1 MKKNK
6 YEISLWE
13 DILKEEVKDV
23 NGEVIV
29 PAHYEE
35 EKICVIG
42 SSSMTSPSR
51 AVEPRLVQNVNGT
64 NTLTFKLFYT
74 YIDNETGE
82 KVQNPYISLMV
93 NERKVKCFWED
104 DWYDFV
110 VKGIQEDSAGK
121 SITYTCSDIFI
132 NELSKTGFNLEFNAD
147 LNNNQGTA
155 KELAAEVLK
164 GTDWTIDEYDIIRQ
178 TIEEPLFE
186 ATVKDGKSF
195 SATDKNGVERTF
207 SAGNTIYVFYS
218 VVQNKKN
225 YFQFISN
232 SSYETENNS
241 QLLKENSCY
250 NIETGGYD
258 SWVGENLTIK
268 NLSDYRGKRLVRKQ
282 LQKFNEAVGRNCYV
296 YEKDSEEILG
306 YSTVEYKD
314 PTVVL
319 NLISNSKEFID
330 TNGWRGNLTWEL
342 YPPFFGNSNIDAA
355 YTSTTYLRNSSELI
369 FNSGLQ
375 DGAGYL
381 EDGLQAG
388 QRYIFR
394 IKAYSNNQTSD
405 APGELVS
412 SSRINFNIYDYFNSI
427 ATSADG
433 IPAHNTTSYCKIDS
447 ATTKDGFIELE
458 ITVTSSIP
466 KKDITAGYSATH
478 ASSGNKGIARPGIF
492 ITIPGNSWIQ
502 EIQFYQRV
510 EGLNGKVI
518 HLGDLETESIGTTYY
533 KYFKPDPSYEKEE
546 DIKYLYCGTT
556 EQSDYTPVYA
566 NGNYAAFEKIGSIT
580 AKNSNRFNILQSIS
594 ERFQCWIRSKVEHDD
609 TGRIIYVNG
618 VPQKKIVIKENI
630 GTDLGFGFVYGI
642 DLKTISRSIDSN
654 QITSKVIVSPNIN
667 EYAQDG
673 ICEIA
678 KSEFNEN
685 GENYIYDFGYYI
697 SQGLLNGGE
706 LNKYL
711 YLPNNGQSGFYPAL
725 RKINQEYNALV
736 EKIAAKKIELTK
748 QSSLREIYDQYVTSA
763 EEQILTLKDNL
774 CKLTGFSTYNEVSI
788 LKYLSKQSDNTEAL
802 NYYTTL
808 ITTQHNLESYRNSLE
823 QLERSVN
830 NLSTIIKDAETKNK
844 ERLVEKE
851 KLEEA
856 FYKKFSRF
864 IQEGSWTSQDYID
877 ENLYYLDARSIAYTS
892 SRPKVSYN
900 ISVIRLSALDEYKG
914 KKFNVGDISFIEDK
928 EFFGYFNGID
938 GWKTPYREKV
948 LISEKTSYF
957 DSPEK
962 DSFVVQ
968 NYKTQFEDLFQRI
981 TATTQSLQYS
991 TGEYN
996 RASSI
1001 VEGQGVINTETL
1013 QNSININNE
1022 LVFKSQ
1028 NEEIFQ
1034 DATGLTLTDKRDPSK
1049 RTKLTSG
1056 GLFISTDGG
1065 VTWKNAVRGE
1075 GVATQYLTAGSINSN
1090 NISIYDG
1097 AHPTFRWDK
1106 YGINAFDVNRDE
1118 NNNLTGIIRNNFVRF
1133 DQYGIYGILGADP
1146 TKDYVPESQNQVWE
1160 DGRFGLTWDGFFLKN
1175 KDGNQQIEISTKN
1188 DICITTPDKVDE
1200 TKTIEK
1206 IKIGRLG
1213 EENGVQVFGLRLKN
1227 DDGIT
1232 TLETDN
1238 QGNLWLRDELQISNL
1253 VKIGNLNNDE
1263 VFNANN
1269 KFIIKNDGSVI
1280 AEDGFFKGV
1289 IEADSGSFKGKIE
1302 ATSGRIG
1309 GLEILVSDDL
1319 TSPPFATISEN
1330 QLILNT
1336 SSNSDGGEII
1346 PSFIVQK
1353 EENIYY
1359 TLTEDTIVYLNK
1371 TYYSK
1376 NGDQY
1381 IEEAVN
1387 ENDNPSDLGL
1397 YEKVIDFTQ
1406 VLYTDSDGNLT
1417 FSGNLE
1423 GATGTFS
1430 GELRAATGTF
1440 SGELKAATGAF
1451 SGELNAIT
1459 GKIGGFSI
1467 SKGRLE
1473 SENKLIDGEE
1483 SYSAIV
1489 LDGQNGKIIANNIEL
1504 GDGAE
1509 IKNKITFTDQ
1519 NGISAYL
1526 QNPSN
1531 FEGVIL
1537 KAGNLEL
1544 NANGLLKLGD
1554 ISFSGELTNPTIKSS
1569 KWTIDK
1575 DKAIFQ
1581 NVIAQGGTIENVVF
1595 KNSTLQASGGI
1606 SIFKPSFSANFVSQG
1621 LSEDGTY
1628 KVILEVDN
1636 DRIDLQVD
1644 DVVLVNKYEGK
1655 IIEINNKEITI
1666 QTNDTKLEFS
1676 NETLTI
1682 VKLYHIN
1689 KDSNSN
1695 LIGLSNS
1702 LLIGINST
1710 ENNDSI
1716 ITTDCHLFRSGITI
1730 TAPIIENSEIIYPDV
1745 PNLFIGD
1752 LSSIKPGYSGYG
1764 LYGDNVFLNGTLT
1777 TKVPSDN
1784 NPTYAGINTITGVS
1798 SKQDSSEKIV
1808 FWAGS
1813 IDDTE
1818 DSIRESPFQVTD
1830 KGNLFAKRGHFTDSV
1845 FTDSTIEG
1853 SIIRGADIYTANI
1866 YGWDFNGSQSGGLNI
1881 YNTSNGIMFKDEN
1894 DVTLFS
1900 IKDDGIIGNVKI
1912 LSINNDNIDFCGSSL
1927 KLFDLTNKENDYTE
1941 FTNGK
1946 ISKFLKEDV
1955 VDEGRTTSALTL
1967 GKEKISCEIENYEK
1981 FIIKQNE
1988 SILSTNFTAKEDVK
2002 YSLSMEYRKIIEQK
2016 ASESQS
2022 EDWEVGYDL
2031 YIKEE
2036 KI

>member
-13 DILKEEVKDV
+13 DILKEEIKDG
-23 NGEVIV
+23 NGEVLT

-104 DWYDFV
+104 EWYDFV

-155 KELAAEVLK
+155 RELAAEVLK
-164 GTDWTIDEYDIIRQ
+164 GTDWTIDECDTIRQ

-186 ATVKDGKSF
+186 ASVKDGKSF
-195 SATDKNGVERTF
+195 SATDKNGVEKTF

-258 SWVGENLTIK
+258 SWVDENLTIK

-282 LQKFNEAVGRNCYV
+282 LQKFNEAAGRNCYV

-330 TNGWRGNLTWEL
+330 TNGWRGNLTWKL

-355 YTSTTYLRNSSELI
+355 YTSTTYLRNSSNLL
-369 FNSGLQ
+369 FNTGLQ

-388 QRYIFR
+388 QKYIFR
-394 IKAYSNNQTSD
+394 IKAYKNNQTTD
-405 APGELVS
+405 APGELIS
-412 SSRINFNIYDYFNSI
+412 SDGIKFSIYDYFNSM
-427 ATSADG
+427 AAAADG
-433 IPAHNTTSYCKIDS
+433 IPAHNTASYCNIDS
-447 ATTKDGFIELE
+447 ATVKDGFIELE

-478 ASSGNKGIARPGIF
+478 TSSGNTGIARPGIF
-492 ITIPGNSWIQ
+492 ITIPVNSWIQ

-533 KYFKPDPSYEKEE
+533 KYFKPDPSYKKEE

-667 EYAQDG
+667 EYAQNG

-678 KSEFNEN
+678 KSDFNEN

-711 YLPNNGQSGFYPAL
+711 YLPDNGQSGFYPAL

-830 NLSTIIKDAETKNK
+830 NLSTIIKDAETENK

-1336 SSNSDGGEII
+1336 SSNSDGGKTI

-1430 GELRAATGTF
+1430 GELKAATGTF

-1467 SKGRLE
+1467 SEGRLE

-1569 KWTIDK
+1569 KWLIDE

-1606 SIFKPSFSANFVSQG
+1606 SIFKPSFSANLVSQG

-1628 KVILEVDN
+1628 KVILELDS

-1730 TAPIIENSEIIYPDV
+1730 TAPIIENSEIIYPEV

-1866 YGWDFNGSQSGGLNI
+1866 HGWDFNGSQSGGLNI
-1881 YNTSNGIMFKDEN
+1881 YDTSNGIMFKDEN

-1946 ISKFLKEDV
+1946 ISKFLKEDE

-1967 GKEKISCEIENYEK
+1967 GKEEISCEIENYEK

-2022 EDWEVGYDL
+2022 EDWEIGYDL

>member
-132 NELSKTGFNLEFNAD
+132 NELSKTGFNLEFDAD

-155 KELAAEVLK
+155 RELAAEVLK
-164 GTDWTIDEYDIIRQ
+164 GTDWTIDECDTIHQ

-195 SATDKNGVERTF
+195 SATDKNGVEKTF

-250 NIETGGYD
+250 NIETRGYD
-258 SWVGENLTIK
+258 SWVDENLTIK

-330 TNGWRGNLTWEL
+330 TNGWRGNLTWKL
-342 YPPFFGNSNIDAA
+342 YPPFFGNSNIDTTYA
-355 YTSTTYLRNSSELI
+355 STTYLRNSSNLL

-405 APGELVS
+405 APGELIS

-478 ASSGNKGIARPGIF
+478 TSSGNKGIARPGIF

-533 KYFKPDPSYEKEE
+533 KYFKPDPSYKKED

-594 ERFQCWIRSKVEHDD
+594 ERFQCWIRSKVEHDT

-630 GTDLGFGFVYGI
+630 GTDLGFGFVYGT

-830 NLSTIIKDAETKNK
+830 NLSTIIKDAETENK

-996 RASSI
+996 RASNI

-1175 KDGNQQIEISTKN
+1175 KEANQQIEISTKN

-1467 SKGRLE
+1467 SEGRLE

-1569 KWTIDK
+1569 KWLIDE

-1666 QTNDTKLEFS
+1666 QTNNTELEFS

-1730 TAPIIENSEIIYPDV
+1730 TAPLIEGSEIIYPKV

-1813 IDDTE
+1813 IDDTAK
-1818 DSIRESPFQVTD
+1818 SIQESPFQVTD

-1853 SIIRGADIYTANI
+1853 SVIRGADIYTANI

-1946 ISKFLKEDV
+1946 ISKFLKEDG

-1967 GKEKISCEIENYEK
+1967 GKEEISCEIENYEK

-1988 SILSTNFTAKEDVK
+1988 SILSTNFTAKEDIK

-2022 EDWEVGYDL
+2022 EDWEIGYDL

>member
-13 DILKEEVKDV
+13 DILKEEIKDG
-23 NGEVIV
+23 NGEVLT

-132 NELSKTGFNLEFNAD
+132 NELSKTGFNLEFDAD

-155 KELAAEVLK
+155 RELAAEVLK

-195 SATDKNGVERTF
+195 SATDKNGVEKTF

-258 SWVGENLTIK
+258 SWVDENLTIK

-492 ITIPGNSWIQ
+492 ITVPKNSWIQ

-518 HLGDLETESIGTTYY
+518 HLGDLETESVGTTYY
-533 KYFKPDPSYEKEE
+533 KYFKPDPSYKKEE
-546 DIKYLYCGTT
+546 DIKYLYCGTV
-556 EQSDYTPVYA
+556 EQSSYSPIYA
-566 NGNYAAFEKIGSIT
+566 NKNYAAFEKIGSIT

-711 YLPNNGQSGFYPAL
+711 YLPDNGQSGFYPAL

-830 NLSTIIKDAETKNK
+830 NLSTIIKDAETENK

-851 KLEEA
+851 KLEES

-1146 TKDYVPESQNQVWE
+1146 TKDYVPESQNQIWE

-1175 KDGNQQIEISTKN
+1175 KEANQQIEISTKN

-1336 SSNSDGGEII
+1336 SSNSDGGETI

-1440 SGELKAATGAF
+1440 FGELKAATGAF

-1459 GKIGGFSI
+1459 GKIGGFLI
-1467 SKGRLE
+1467 SEGRLE
-1473 SENKLIDGEE
+1473 SENELVDGEE
-1483 SYSAIV
+1483 PSSAIV
-1489 LDGQNGKIIANNIEL
+1489 LDGRNGKIIANNIEL
-1504 GDGAE
+1504 GDKAV
-1509 IKNKITFTDQ
+1509 IKNRITFTDQ

-1531 FEGVIL
+1531 FEGVVL

-1628 KVILEVDN
+1628 KVILELDS

-1666 QTNDTKLEFS
+1666 QTNDTELGFS

-1730 TAPIIENSEIIYPDV
+1730 TAPIIENSEIIYPEV

-1798 SKQDSSEKIV
+1798 SGQDPSEKIV

-1813 IDDTE
+1813 VDDTE
-1818 DSIRESPFQVTD
+1818 NSIRESPFQVTD

-1866 YGWDFNGSQSGGLNI
+1866 HGWDFNGSQSGGLNI

-1946 ISKFLKEDV
+1946 ISKFLKEDE

-1988 SILSTNFTAKEDVK
+1988 SILSTNFTAKEDIK
-2002 YSLSMEYRKIIEQK
+2002 YSLSMEYRKIKQQIV
-2016 ASESQS
+2016 SETQS

>member
-13 DILKEEVKDV
+13 DILKEEVKDG
-23 NGEVIV
+23 NGEVLT

-104 DWYDFV
+104 EWYDFV

-155 KELAAEVLK
+155 RELAVEVLK
-164 GTDWTIDEYDIIRQ
+164 GTDWTIDECDTIRQ

-195 SATDKNGVERTF
+195 SATDKNGVEKTF
-207 SAGNTIYVFYS
+207 SAGDTIYVFYS

-258 SWVGENLTIK
+258 SWVDENLTIK

-282 LQKFNEAVGRNCYV
+282 LQKFNEAAGRNCYV

-330 TNGWRGNLTWEL
+330 TNGWRGNLTWKL

-405 APGELVS
+405 APGELIS

-433 IPAHNTTSYCKIDS
+433 IPAHNTASYCNIDS
-447 ATTKDGFIELE
+447 ATVKDGFIELE
-458 ITVTSSIP
+458 ITITSSIP

-478 ASSGNKGIARPGIF
+478 TSSGNTGIARPGIF
-492 ITIPGNSWIQ
+492 ITIPVNSWIQ

-533 KYFKPDPSYEKEE
+533 KYFKPDPSYKKEE
-546 DIKYLYCGTT
+546 DIKYLYCGTV
-556 EQSDYTPVYA
+556 EQSSYSPIYA
-566 NGNYAAFEKIGSIT
+566 NKNYAAFEKIGSIT

-594 ERFQCWIRSKVEHDD
+594 EKFQCWIRSKVEHDT

-618 VPQKKIVIKENI
+618 VPQKKIIIKENI

-667 EYAQDG
+667 EYAQNG

-678 KSEFNEN
+678 KSDFNEN

-711 YLPNNGQSGFYPAL
+711 YLPDNGQSGFYPAL

-763 EEQILTLKDNL
+763 EEQISTLKDNL
-774 CKLTGFSTYNEVSI
+774 CKLTGFSTYDEVSI

-830 NLSTIIKDAETKNK
+830 NLSTIIKDAETENK

-996 RASSI
+996 RASNI

-1175 KDGNQQIEISTKN
+1175 KEANQQIEISTKN

-1336 SSNSDGGEII
+1336 SSNSDDGETI

-1359 TLTEDTIVYLNK
+1359 TLTKDTIVYLNK

-1397 YEKVIDFTQ
+1397 YEKVIDFTP

-1459 GKIGGFSI
+1459 GKIGGFLI
-1467 SKGRLE
+1467 SEGRLE
-1473 SENKLIDGEE
+1473 SENELVDGEE
-1483 SYSAIV
+1483 PSSAIV
-1489 LDGQNGKIIANNIEL
+1489 LDGRNGKIIANNIEL
-1504 GDGAE
+1504 GDKAV
-1509 IKNKITFTDQ
+1509 IKNRITFTDQ

-1531 FEGVIL
+1531 FEGVVL

-1628 KVILEVDN
+1628 KVILELDS

-1666 QTNDTKLEFS
+1666 QTNDTELEFS

-1730 TAPIIENSEIIYPDV
+1730 TAPIIENSEIIYPEV

-1798 SKQDSSEKIV
+1798 SGQDPSEKIV

-1813 IDDTE
+1813 VDDTE
-1818 DSIRESPFQVTD
+1818 NSIRESPFQVTD

-1866 YGWDFNGSQSGGLNI
+1866 HGWDFNSSQSGGLNI

-1927 KLFDLTNKENDYTE
+1927 KLFNLTNKENDYTE

-1946 ISKFLKEDV
+1946 ISKFIKEDG
-1955 VDEGRTTSALTL
+1955 VDEGKTTSALTL
-1967 GKEKISCEIENYEK
+1967 GKEEISCEIENYKK

-1988 SILSTNFTAKEDVK
+1988 SILSTNFTAKEDIK
-2002 YSLSMEYRKIIEQK
+2002 YSLSMEYRKIKQQIV
-2016 ASESQS
+2016 SETQS

>member
-23 NGEVIV
+23 NGEVTV

-104 DWYDFV
+104 EWYDFV

-164 GTDWTIDEYDIIRQ
+164 GTDWMIDECDIIRQ

-195 SATDKNGVERTF
+195 SATDKNGVEKTF
-207 SAGNTIYVFYS
+207 SAGDTIYVFYS

-258 SWVGENLTIK
+258 SWVDENLTIK

-282 LQKFNEAVGRNCYV
+282 LQKFNEAAGRNCYV

-447 ATTKDGFIELE
+447 ATVKDGFIELE
-458 ITVTSSIP
+458 ITITSSIP

-478 ASSGNKGIARPGIF
+478 TSSGNTGIARPGIF
-492 ITIPGNSWIQ
+492 ITIPVNSWIQ

-533 KYFKPDPSYEKEE
+533 KYFKPVPSYKKEE

-630 GTDLGFGFVYGI
+630 GGDLGFGFVYGI

-667 EYAQDG
+667 EYAQNG

-678 KSEFNEN
+678 KSDFNEN

-711 YLPNNGQSGFYPAL
+711 YLPDNGQSGFYPAL

-808 ITTQHNLESYRNSLE
+808 ITTQHNLESYRSSLE

-830 NLSTIIKDAETKNK
+830 NLSTIIKDAETENK

-1146 TKDYVPESQNQVWE
+1146 TKDYVPESQTQIWE

-1289 IEADSGSFKGKIE
+1289 IEADSGSFKGKVE

-1606 SIFKPSFSANFVSQG
+1606 SIFKPSFSANLVSQG

-1666 QTNDTKLEFS
+1666 QTNDTELEFS

-1730 TAPIIENSEIIYPDV
+1730 TAPIIKNSEIIYPDV

-1798 SKQDSSEKIV
+1798 SKQDPSEKIV

-1813 IDDTE
+1813 VDDTE

-1866 YGWDFNGSQSGGLNI
+1866 HGWDFNGSQSGGLNI

-1946 ISKFLKEDV
+1946 ISKFLKEDG

-1967 GKEKISCEIENYEK
+1967 GKEEISCEIENYEK

>member
-23 NGEVIV
+23 NGEVTV

-104 DWYDFV
+104 EWYDFV

-132 NELSKTGFNLEFNAD
+132 NELSKTGFNLEFDAD

-164 GTDWTIDEYDIIRQ
+164 GTDWMIDECDIIRQ

-195 SATDKNGVERTF
+195 SATDKNGVEKTF
-207 SAGNTIYVFYS
+207 SAGDTIYVFYS

-258 SWVGENLTIK
+258 SWVDENLTIK

-319 NLISNSKEFID
+319 NLISNSKEFIN

-342 YPPFFGNSNIDAA
+342 YPPFFGNSNIDTT
-355 YTSTTYLRNSSELI
+355 YSSTTYLRNSSNLL

-405 APGELVS
+405 APRELIS
-412 SSRINFNIYDYFNSI
+412 FSRINFNIYDYFNSI

-447 ATTKDGFIELE
+447 RTVKDGFIELE
-458 ITVTSSIP
+458 ITITSSIP

-478 ASSGNKGIARPGIF
+478 TSSGNKGIARPGIF
-492 ITIPGNSWIQ
+492 ITIPVNSWIQ

-533 KYFKPDPSYEKEE
+533 KYFKPDPSYKREE

-609 TGRIIYVNG
+609 TGRIVYVNG
-618 VPQKKIVIKENI
+618 VPQKKIIIKENI

-667 EYAQDG
+667 EYAQNG

-678 KSEFNEN
+678 KSDFNEN

-711 YLPNNGQSGFYPAL
+711 YLPDNGQSGFYPAL

-736 EKIAAKKIELTK
+736 EKIATKKIELTK

-830 NLSTIIKDAETKNK
+830 NLSTIIKDAETENK

-1146 TKDYVPESQNQVWE
+1146 TKDYVPESQTQVWE

-1253 VKIGNLNNDE
+1253 VKIGNLNNNE

-1289 IEADSGSFKGKIE
+1289 IEADSGSFRGKIE

-1336 SSNSDGGEII
+1336 SSNSDDGETI

-1397 YEKVIDFTQ
+1397 YEKVIDFTP

-1459 GKIGGFSI
+1459 GKIGGFLI
-1467 SKGRLE
+1467 SEGRLE
-1473 SENKLIDGEE
+1473 SENELVDGEE
-1483 SYSAIV
+1483 PSSAIV
-1489 LDGQNGKIIANNIEL
+1489 LDGRNGKIIANNIEL
-1504 GDGAE
+1504 GDKAV
-1509 IKNKITFTDQ
+1509 IKNRITFTDQ

-1531 FEGVIL
+1531 FEGVVL

-1628 KVILEVDN
+1628 KVILELDS

-1666 QTNDTKLEFS
+1666 QTNDTELEFS

-1730 TAPIIENSEIIYPDV
+1730 TAPLIEGSEIIYPKV

-1798 SKQDSSEKIV
+1798 SGQDPSEKIV

-1813 IDDTE
+1813 VDDTE

-1866 YGWDFNGSQSGGLNI
+1866 HGWDFNGSQSGGLNI

-1927 KLFDLTNKENDYTE
+1927 KLFNLTNKENDYTE

-1946 ISKFLKEDV
+1946 ISKFLKEDG

-1967 GKEKISCEIENYEK
+1967 GKEEISCEIENYEK

>member
-132 NELSKTGFNLEFNAD
+132 NELSKTGFNLEFDAD

-155 KELAAEVLK
+155 RELAAEVLK
-164 GTDWTIDEYDIIRQ
+164 GTDWTIDECDTIHQ

-195 SATDKNGVERTF
+195 SATDKNGVEKTF

-250 NIETGGYD
+250 NIETRGYD
-258 SWVGENLTIK
+258 SWVDENLTIK

-330 TNGWRGNLTWEL
+330 TNGWRGNLTWKL
-342 YPPFFGNSNIDAA
+342 YPPFFGNSNIDTTYA
-355 YTSTTYLRNSSELI
+355 STTYLRNSSNLL

-405 APGELVS
+405 APGELIS

-478 ASSGNKGIARPGIF
+478 TSSGNKGIARPGIF
-492 ITIPGNSWIQ
+492 ITIPVNSWIQ

-518 HLGDLETESIGTTYY
+518 HLGDLETESVGTTYY
-533 KYFKPDPSYEKEE
+533 KYFKPDPSYKKED

-594 ERFQCWIRSKVEHDD
+594 ERFQCWIRSKVEHDT

-630 GTDLGFGFVYGI
+630 GTDLGFGFVYGT

-830 NLSTIIKDAETKNK
+830 NLSTIIKDAETENK

-996 RASSI
+996 RASNI

-1175 KDGNQQIEISTKN
+1175 KEANQQIEISTKN

-1359 TLTEDTIVYLNK
+1359 TLTKDTIVYLNK

-1569 KWTIDK
+1569 KWLIDE

-1628 KVILEVDN
+1628 KVILELDS

-1666 QTNDTKLEFS
+1666 QTNNTELEFS

-1730 TAPIIENSEIIYPDV
+1730 TAPLIEGSEIIYPKV

-1813 IDDTE
+1813 IDDTAK
-1818 DSIRESPFQVTD
+1818 SIQESPFQVTD

-1853 SIIRGADIYTANI
+1853 SVIRGADIYTANI

-1946 ISKFLKEDV
+1946 ISKFLKEDG

-1967 GKEKISCEIENYEK
+1967 GKEEISCEIENYEK

-1988 SILSTNFTAKEDVK
+1988 SILSTNFTAKEDIK

-2022 EDWEVGYDL
+2022 EDWEIGYDL

>member
-6 YEISLWE
+6 YEISLWK
-13 DILKEEVKDV
+13 DILKEEVKDG
-23 NGEVIV
+23 NGEVLT

-104 DWYDFV
+104 EWYDFV

-155 KELAAEVLK
+155 RELAAEVLK
-164 GTDWTIDEYDIIRQ
+164 GTDWTIDECDTIRQ

-195 SATDKNGVERTF
+195 LATDKNGVEKTF

-258 SWVGENLTIK
+258 SWVSENLTIK

-282 LQKFNEAVGRNCYV
+282 LQKFNEAAGRNCYV

-342 YPPFFGNSNIDAA
+342 YPPFFGNSNIDAT
-355 YTSTTYLRNSSELI
+355 YTSTTYLRNGSELL

-405 APGELVS
+405 APGELIS

-478 ASSGNKGIARPGIF
+478 TSSGNKGIARPGIF

-510 EGLNGKVI
+510 EGLNGKII

-533 KYFKPDPSYEKEE
+533 KYFKPDPSYKKEE
-546 DIKYLYCGTT
+546 DIKYLYCGTV
-556 EQSDYTPVYA
+556 EQSSYSPIYA
-566 NGNYAAFEKIGSIT
+566 NKNYAAFEKIGSIT

-618 VPQKKIVIKENI
+618 VPQKKIIIKENI
-630 GTDLGFGFVYGI
+630 GMDLGFGFVYGI

-711 YLPNNGQSGFYPAL
+711 YLPDNGQSGFYPAL

-808 ITTQHNLESYRNSLE
+808 ITTQHNLESYRSSLE

-830 NLSTIIKDAETKNK
+830 NLSTIIKDAETENK

-914 KKFNVGDISFIEDK
+914 KKFNIGDISFIEDK

-1146 TKDYVPESQNQVWE
+1146 TKDYVPESQTQVWE

-1387 ENDNPSDLGL
+1387 EDDNPSDLGL

-1430 GELRAATGTF
+1430 GELKAATGTF

-1467 SKGRLE
+1467 SEGRLE

-1483 SYSAIV
+1483 SYSDIV

-1569 KWTIDK
+1569 KWLIDE

-1628 KVILEVDN
+1628 KVILELDS

-1730 TAPIIENSEIIYPDV
+1730 TAPIIENSEIIYPEV

-1798 SKQDSSEKIV
+1798 SRQDPSEKIV

-1813 IDDTE
+1813 VDDTE

-1946 ISKFLKEDV
+1946 ISKFLKEDG

-1967 GKEKISCEIENYEK
+1967 GKEEISCEIENYEK

-2022 EDWEVGYDL
+2022 EDWEIGYDL

>member
-23 NGEVIV
+23 NGEVTV

-104 DWYDFV
+104 EWYDFV

-155 KELAAEVLK
+155 RELAAEVLK

-195 SATDKNGVERTF
+195 SATDKNGVEKTF

-218 VVQNKKN
+218 VIQNKKN

-258 SWVGENLTIK
+258 SWVDENLTIK

-282 LQKFNEAVGRNCYV
+282 LQKFNEAAGRNCYV

-330 TNGWRGNLTWEL
+330 TNGWRGNLTWKL
-342 YPPFFGNSNIDAA
+342 YPPFFGNSNIDTA
-355 YTSTTYLRNSSELI
+355 YTSTTYLRNGSELI

-405 APGELVS
+405 APGELIS
-412 SSRINFNIYDYFNSI
+412 SNRINFNIYDYFNSI

-478 ASSGNKGIARPGIF
+478 TSSGNKGIARPGIF

-533 KYFKPDPSYEKEE
+533 KYFKPDPSYKKEE
-546 DIKYLYCGTT
+546 DIKYLYCGTV
-556 EQSDYTPVYA
+556 EQSSYSPIYA
-566 NGNYAAFEKIGSIT
+566 NKNYAAFEKIGSIT

-618 VPQKKIVIKENI
+618 VPQKKIIIKENI

-667 EYAQDG
+667 EYAQNG

-678 KSEFNEN
+678 KSDFNEN

-711 YLPNNGQSGFYPAL
+711 YLPDNGQSGFYPAL

-736 EKIAAKKIELTK
+736 EKIAAKKLELTK

-774 CKLTGFSTYNEVSI
+774 CKLTGFSTYDEVSI
-788 LKYLSKQSDNTEAL
+788 LKYLSQQSDNIEAL

-830 NLSTIIKDAETKNK
+830 NLSTIIKDAETENK

-851 KLEEA
+851 KLDET

-900 ISVIRLSALDEYKG
+900 ISVVRLSALDEYKG
-914 KKFNVGDISFIEDK
+914 KKFNIGDISFIEDK

-1175 KDGNQQIEISTKN
+1175 KEANQQIEISTKN

-1336 SSNSDGGEII
+1336 SSNSDGGKTI

-1467 SKGRLE
+1467 SEGRLE
-1473 SENKLIDGEE
+1473 SKNKLIDGEE

-1504 GDGAE
+1504 GDGAV
-1509 IKNKITFTDQ
+1509 ISNRITFKDQ

-1531 FEGVIL
+1531 FDGVIL

-1544 NANGLLKLGD
+1544 NANGLLKLGN
-1554 ISFSGELTNPTIKSS
+1554 INFSGDLDNPTISSS
-1569 KWTIDK
+1569 KWMINK

-1606 SIFKPSFSANFVSQG
+1606 SIFKPSFSANFVNQG
-1621 LSEDGTY
+1621 PSEDGTY
-1628 KVILEVDN
+1628 KVILELDS

-1666 QTNDTKLEFS
+1666 QTNDKDLEFS

-1695 LIGLSNS
+1695 LTGLSNS

-1798 SKQDSSEKIV
+1798 SKQDPSEKIV

-1813 IDDTE
+1813 VDDTE

-1946 ISKFLKEDV
+1946 ISKFLKEDG

-1967 GKEKISCEIENYEK
+1967 GKEEISCEIENYKK

-2022 EDWEVGYDL
+2022 EDWEIGYDL

>member
-13 DILKEEVKDV
+13 DILKEEIKDV
-23 NGEVIV
+23 NGEVTV

-104 DWYDFV
+104 EWYDFV
-110 VKGIQEDSAGK
+110 VKGIQEDSSGK

-132 NELSKTGFNLEFNAD
+132 NELSKTGFNLEFDAD

-164 GTDWTIDEYDIIRQ
+164 GTDWMIDECDIIRQ

-195 SATDKNGVERTF
+195 SATDKNGVEKTF
-207 SAGNTIYVFYS
+207 SAGDTIYVFYS

-258 SWVGENLTIK
+258 SWVDENLTIK

-314 PTVVL
+314 PTIVL

-330 TNGWRGNLTWEL
+330 TNGWRGNLTWKL
-342 YPPFFGNSNIDAA
+342 YPPFFGNSNIDAT
-355 YTSTTYLRNSSELI
+355 YTSTTYLRNGSELL

-405 APGELVS
+405 APGELIS

-478 ASSGNKGIARPGIF
+478 TSSGNKGIARPGIF

-533 KYFKPDPSYEKEE
+533 KYFKPDPSYKKEE

-609 TGRIIYVNG
+609 TGRIVYVNG
-618 VPQKKIVIKENI
+618 VPQKKIIIKENI

-667 EYAQDG
+667 EYAQNG

-678 KSEFNEN
+678 KSDFNEN

-711 YLPNNGQSGFYPAL
+711 YLPDNGQSGFYPAL

-808 ITTQHNLESYRNSLE
+808 ITTQHNLESYRTSLE

-830 NLSTIIKDAETKNK
+830 NLSTIIKDAETENK

-996 RASSI
+996 RASNI

-1289 IEADSGSFKGKIE
+1289 IEADSGSFKGKVE

-1336 SSNSDGGEII
+1336 SSNSDGGETI

-1381 IEEAVN
+1381 IKEAVN

-1430 GELRAATGTF
+1430 GELKAATGTF

-1467 SKGRLE
+1467 SEGRLE

-1569 KWTIDK
+1569 KWLINE

-1606 SIFKPSFSANFVSQG
+1606 SIFKPSFSANLVSQG

-1628 KVILEVDN
+1628 KVILELDS

-1730 TAPIIENSEIIYPDV
+1730 TAPIIEGPEIIYPKV

-1813 IDDTE
+1813 IDDTAK
-1818 DSIRESPFQVTD
+1818 SIQESPFQVTD

-1866 YGWDFNGSQSGGLNI
+1866 HGWDFYGSKSGGLNI
-1881 YNTSNGIMFKDEN
+1881 YDTSNGIMFKDEN

-1927 KLFDLTNKENDYTE
+1927 KLFNLTNKENDYTE

-1946 ISKFLKEDV
+1946 ISKFLKEDG

-1967 GKEKISCEIENYEK
+1967 GKEEISCEIENYEK

-2022 EDWEVGYDL
+2022 EDWEIGYDL

>member
-132 NELSKTGFNLEFNAD
+132 NELSKTGFNLEFDAD

-155 KELAAEVLK
+155 RELAAEVLK
-164 GTDWTIDEYDIIRQ
+164 GTDWTIDECDTIHQ

-195 SATDKNGVERTF
+195 SATDKNGVEKTF

-250 NIETGGYD
+250 NIETRGYD
-258 SWVGENLTIK
+258 SWVDENLTIK

-330 TNGWRGNLTWEL
+330 TNGWRGNLTWKL
-342 YPPFFGNSNIDAA
+342 YPPFFGNSNIDTTYA
-355 YTSTTYLRNSSELI
+355 STTYLRNSSNLL

-405 APGELVS
+405 APGELIS

-478 ASSGNKGIARPGIF
+478 TSSGNKGIARPGIF
-492 ITIPGNSWIQ
+492 ITIPVNSWIQ

-518 HLGDLETESIGTTYY
+518 HLGDLETESVGTTYY
-533 KYFKPDPSYEKEE
+533 KYFKPDPSYKKED

-609 TGRIIYVNG
+609 TGRIVYVNG
-618 VPQKKIVIKENI
+618 VPQKKIIIKENI

-667 EYAQDG
+667 EYAQNG

-678 KSEFNEN
+678 KSDFNEN

-830 NLSTIIKDAETKNK
+830 NLSTIIKDAETENK

-996 RASSI
+996 RASNI

-1175 KDGNQQIEISTKN
+1175 KEANQQIEISTKN

-1473 SENKLIDGEE
+1473 SENKLINGEE
-1483 SYSAIV
+1483 SYSTIV

-1569 KWTIDK
+1569 KWLIDE

-1628 KVILEVDN
+1628 KVILELDS

-1666 QTNDTKLEFS
+1666 QTNNTELEFS

-1730 TAPIIENSEIIYPDV
+1730 TAPLIEGSEIIYPKV

-1813 IDDTE
+1813 IDDTAK
-1818 DSIRESPFQVTD
+1818 SIQESPFQVTD

-1853 SIIRGADIYTANI
+1853 SVIRGADIYTANI

-1946 ISKFLKEDV
+1946 ISKFLKEDG

-1967 GKEKISCEIENYEK
+1967 GKEEISCEIENYEK

-1988 SILSTNFTAKEDVK
+1988 SILSTNFTAKEDIK

-2022 EDWEVGYDL
+2022 EDWEIGYDL

>member
-13 DILKEEVKDV
+13 DILKEEIKDG
-23 NGEVIV
+23 NGEVLT

-104 DWYDFV
+104 EWYDFV

-155 KELAAEVLK
+155 RELAVEVLK
-164 GTDWTIDEYDIIRQ
+164 GTDWTIDECDTIRQ

-195 SATDKNGVERTF
+195 SATDKNGVEKTF

-250 NIETGGYD
+250 NIEIGGYD
-258 SWVGENLTIK
+258 SWVDENLTIK

-282 LQKFNEAVGRNCYV
+282 LQKFNEAAGRNCYV

-330 TNGWRGNLTWEL
+330 TNGWRGNLTWKL
-342 YPPFFGNSNIDAA
+342 YPPFFGNSNIDAT

-447 ATTKDGFIELE
+447 RTVKDNFIELE
-458 ITVTSSIP
+458 VTVMNSIP

-492 ITIPGNSWIQ
+492 ITVPKNSWIQ

-533 KYFKPDPSYEKEE
+533 KYFKPDPSYKKEE
-546 DIKYLYCGTT
+546 DIKYLYCGTV
-556 EQSDYTPVYA
+556 EQSSYSPIYA
-566 NGNYAAFEKIGSIT
+566 NKNYAAFEKIGSIT

-667 EYAQDG
+667 EYAQNG

-678 KSEFNEN
+678 KSDFNEN
-685 GENYIYDFGYYI
+685 GENYIYDFGYYL

-830 NLSTIIKDAETKNK
+830 NLSTIIKDAETENK

-948 LISEKTSYF
+948 LISEETSYF

-1238 QGNLWLRDELQISNL
+1238 QGNLWLRDKLQISNL

-1289 IEADSGSFKGKIE
+1289 IEADSGSFKGKVE

-1387 ENDNPSDLGL
+1387 EDDNPSDLGL

-1430 GELRAATGTF
+1430 GELKAATGTF

-1467 SKGRLE
+1467 SEGRLE

-1569 KWTIDK
+1569 KWLIDE

-1606 SIFKPSFSANFVSQG
+1606 SIFKPSFSANLVSQG

-1628 KVILEVDN
+1628 KLILEVDN

-1644 DVVLVNKYEGK
+1644 DVVFVNKYEGK

-1666 QTNDTKLEFS
+1666 QTNNTELEFS

-1798 SKQDSSEKIV
+1798 SRQDPSEKIV

-1813 IDDTE
+1813 VDDTE

-1881 YNTSNGIMFKDEN
+1881 YNTSKGIMFKDEN

-1946 ISKFLKEDV
+1946 ISKFLKEDG

-1967 GKEKISCEIENYEK
+1967 GKEEISCEIENYKK

-2002 YSLSMEYRKIIEQK
+2002 YSLSMEYRKIKQQIV
-2016 ASESQS
+2016 SETQS

>member
-23 NGEVIV
+23 NGEVTV

-104 DWYDFV
+104 EWYDFV

-132 NELSKTGFNLEFNAD
+132 NELSKTGFNLEFDAD

-164 GTDWTIDEYDIIRQ
+164 GTDWMIDECDIIRQ

-195 SATDKNGVERTF
+195 SATDKNGVKKTF
-207 SAGNTIYVFYS
+207 SAGDTIYVFYS

-258 SWVGENLTIK
+258 SWVDENLTIK

-330 TNGWRGNLTWEL
+330 TNGWRGNLTWKL
-342 YPPFFGNSNIDAA
+342 YPPFFGNSNIDTTYA
-355 YTSTTYLRNSSELI
+355 STTYLRNGSELL

-405 APGELVS
+405 APGELIS

-478 ASSGNKGIARPGIF
+478 TSSGNKGIARPGIF

-533 KYFKPDPSYEKEE
+533 KYFKPDPSYKKEE

-618 VPQKKIVIKENI
+618 VPQKKIIIKENI

-711 YLPNNGQSGFYPAL
+711 YLPDNGQSGFYPAL

-763 EEQILTLKDNL
+763 VEQISTLKDNL

-830 NLSTIIKDAETKNK
+830 NLSTTIKDAETENK

-1146 TKDYVPESQNQVWE
+1146 TKDYVPESQTQVWE

-1253 VKIGNLNNDE
+1253 VKIGNLNNNE

-1336 SSNSDGGEII
+1336 SSNSDDGETI

-1397 YEKVIDFTQ
+1397 YEKVIDFTP

-1459 GKIGGFSI
+1459 GKIGGFLI
-1467 SKGRLE
+1467 SEGRLE
-1473 SENKLIDGEE
+1473 SENELVDGEE
-1483 SYSAIV
+1483 PSSAIV
-1489 LDGQNGKIIANNIEL
+1489 LDGRNGKIIANNIEL
-1504 GDGAE
+1504 GDKAV
-1509 IKNKITFTDQ
+1509 IKNRITFTDQ

-1531 FEGVIL
+1531 FEGVVL

-1628 KVILEVDN
+1628 KVILELDS

-1666 QTNDTKLEFS
+1666 QTNDTELEFS

-1730 TAPIIENSEIIYPDV
+1730 TAPIIENSEIIYPEV

-1798 SKQDSSEKIV
+1798 SGQDPSEKIV

-1813 IDDTE
+1813 VDDTE
-1818 DSIRESPFQVTD
+1818 NSIRESPFQVTD

-1866 YGWDFNGSQSGGLNI
+1866 HGWDFYGSKSGGLNI
-1881 YNTSNGIMFKDEN
+1881 YDTSNGIMFKDEN

-1946 ISKFLKEDV
+1946 ISKFLKEDG

-1967 GKEKISCEIENYEK
+1967 GKEEISCEIENYEK

-2022 EDWEVGYDL
+2022 EDWEIGYDL

>member
-23 NGEVIV
+23 NGEVTV

-104 DWYDFV
+104 EWYDFV

-132 NELSKTGFNLEFNAD
+132 NELSKTGFNLEFDAD

-164 GTDWTIDEYDIIRQ
+164 GTDWTIDECDTIRQ

-195 SATDKNGVERTF
+195 SATDKNGVEKTF

-258 SWVGENLTIK
+258 SWVDENLTIK

-330 TNGWRGNLTWEL
+330 TNGWRGNLTWKL
-342 YPPFFGNSNIDAA
+342 YPPFFGNSNIDAT
-355 YTSTTYLRNSSELI
+355 YTSTTYLRNGSELI

-405 APGELVS
+405 APGELIS

-478 ASSGNKGIARPGIF
+478 TSSGNKGIARPGIF

-533 KYFKPDPSYEKEE
+533 KYFKPDPSYKKEE
-546 DIKYLYCGTT
+546 DIKYLYCGTV
-556 EQSDYTPVYA
+556 EQSSYSPIYA
-566 NGNYAAFEKIGSIT
+566 NKNYAAFEKIGSIT

-618 VPQKKIVIKENI
+618 VPQKKIIIKENI

-711 YLPNNGQSGFYPAL
+711 YLPDNGQSGFYPAL

-763 EEQILTLKDNL
+763 EEQISTLKDNL

-788 LKYLSKQSDNTEAL
+788 LKYLSQQSDNVEAL

-830 NLSTIIKDAETKNK
+830 NLSTIIKDAETENK

-851 KLEEA
+851 KLEES

-928 EFFGYFNGID
+928 EFFGYINGID

-1336 SSNSDGGEII
+1336 SSNSDDGETI

-1397 YEKVIDFTQ
+1397 YEKVIDFTP

-1459 GKIGGFSI
+1459 GKIGGFLI
-1467 SKGRLE
+1467 SEGRLE
-1473 SENKLIDGEE
+1473 SENELVDGEE
-1483 SYSAIV
+1483 PSSAIV

-1531 FEGVIL
+1531 FEGVVL

-1628 KVILEVDN
+1628 KVILELDS
-1636 DRIDLQVD
+1636 DRIDLQVG
-1644 DVVLVNKYEGK
+1644 DVVLVNKNEGK

-1666 QTNDTKLEFS
+1666 QTNDTELEFS

-1730 TAPIIENSEIIYPDV
+1730 TAPIIENSEIIYPEV

-1798 SKQDSSEKIV
+1798 SGQDPSEKIV

-1813 IDDTE
+1813 VDDTE
-1818 DSIRESPFQVTD
+1818 NSIRESPFQVTD

-1866 YGWDFNGSQSGGLNI
+1866 HGWDFNSSQSGGLNI

-1927 KLFDLTNKENDYTE
+1927 KLFNLTNKENDYTE

-1946 ISKFLKEDV
+1946 ISKFLKEDG

-1967 GKEKISCEIENYEK
+1967 GKEEISCEIENYEK

-2002 YSLSMEYRKIIEQK
+2002 YSLSMEYRKIKQQIV
-2016 ASESQS
+2016 SETQS

>member
-132 NELSKTGFNLEFNAD
+132 NELSKTGFNLEFDAD

-155 KELAAEVLK
+155 RELAAEVLK
-164 GTDWTIDEYDIIRQ
+164 GTDWTIDECDTIHQ

-195 SATDKNGVERTF
+195 SATDKNGVEKTF

-250 NIETGGYD
+250 NIETRGYD
-258 SWVGENLTIK
+258 SWVDENLTIK

-330 TNGWRGNLTWEL
+330 TNGWRGNLTWKL
-342 YPPFFGNSNIDAA
+342 YPPFFGNSNIDTTYA
-355 YTSTTYLRNSSELI
+355 STTYLRNSSNLL

-405 APGELVS
+405 APGELIS

-478 ASSGNKGIARPGIF
+478 TSSGNKGIARPGIF

-518 HLGDLETESIGTTYY
+518 HLGDLETESVGTTYY
-533 KYFKPDPSYEKEE
+533 KYFKPDPSYKKEE

-594 ERFQCWIRSKVEHDD
+594 ERFQCWIRSKVEHDT

-630 GTDLGFGFVYGI
+630 GTDLGFGFVYGT

-830 NLSTIIKDAETKNK
+830 NLSTIIKDAETENK

-928 EFFGYFNGID
+928 EVFGYFNGID

-981 TATTQSLQYS
+981 TATLQYS

-996 RASSI
+996 RASNI

-1175 KDGNQQIEISTKN
+1175 KEANQQIEISTKN

-1473 SENKLIDGEE
+1473 SENKLINGEE
-1483 SYSAIV
+1483 SYSTIV

-1569 KWTIDK
+1569 KWLIDE

-1628 KVILEVDN
+1628 KVILELDS

-1666 QTNDTKLEFS
+1666 QTNNTELEFS

-1730 TAPIIENSEIIYPDV
+1730 TAPLIEGSEIIYPKV

-1813 IDDTE
+1813 IDDTAK
-1818 DSIRESPFQVTD
+1818 SIQESPFQVTD

-1853 SIIRGADIYTANI
+1853 SVIRGADIYTANI

-1946 ISKFLKEDV
+1946 ISKFLKEDG

-1967 GKEKISCEIENYEK
+1967 GKEEISCEIENYEK

-1988 SILSTNFTAKEDVK
+1988 SILSTNFTAKEDIK

-2022 EDWEVGYDL
+2022 EDWEIGYDL